1 MKVLARLLL
10 CIAVATMALGG
21 CAAGDSGEPRP
32 KGEEPGSIGLELVVG
47 PYTINSVHYDIVST
61 GGFHASGDINVSMS
75 SAISG
80 FVGGL
85 PSGTGFTITLTA
97 TSSSHP
103 SVSCTGVATF
113 AVMAGATTVVN
124 VALTCRNTNNT
135 GGVVINGT
143 INLCPTI
150 DVFDANP
157 LSAAVGTSITL
168 HAAAT
173 DIDNLPTPPVTYN
186 WSAPGFVASNANAS
200 FPCIAAG
207 NYPLTLVVSDG
218 DTSCDASGTVM
229 LSCY

>member
-1 MKVLARLLL
+1 MNILSRLLL
-10 CIAVATMALGG
+10 CFAIVTMAISG

-32 KGEEPGSIGLELVVG
+32 RGEEPGSIGLELVVG
-47 PYTINSVHYDIVST
+47 PYTINTVHYDIVGT
-61 GGFHASGDINVSMS
+61 NGFHAEGDINVSMS

-80 FVGGL
+80 FVGSI
-85 PSGTGFTITLTA
+85 PASGGYTITLTA

-103 SVSCTGVATF
+103 NVGCTGVATF

-124 VALTCRNTNNT
+124 VALTCRNTNNN
-135 GGVVINGT
+135 GGIIINGT
-143 INLCPTI
+143 INLCPSI
-150 DVFDANP
+150 NVFDAAP
-157 LSAAVGTSITL
+157 LSAAVGTSIAL

-173 DIDNLPTPPVTYN
+173 DIDNLPTPLTYN
-186 WSAPGFVASNANAS
+186 WSAPGFTASNANAS